1 MIGSKSMYATSDVV
15 ILLTVGIYDVKPQ
28 HRFPFS
34 HSKSVAFLLNQQS
47 PIVCDYSNRYRS
59 RV

>member
-1 MIGSKSMYATSDVV
+1 MYATSDVV

-34 HSKSVAFLLNQQS
+34 HSKSVAFLLNQQL
-47 PIVCDYSNRYRS
+47 PIACDYSDRYRS
-59 RV
+59 RI